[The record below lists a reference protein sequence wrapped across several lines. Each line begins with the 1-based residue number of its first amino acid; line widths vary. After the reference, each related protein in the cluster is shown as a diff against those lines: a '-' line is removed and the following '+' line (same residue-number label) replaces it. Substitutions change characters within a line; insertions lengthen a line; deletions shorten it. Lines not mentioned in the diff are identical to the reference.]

1 MSIEDKRI
9 EIEELT
15 DALRS
20 LDTARNQLYRAEQH
34 VWVAG
39 APLVPTKAKLSQA
52 SKEIRLAYKA
62 IWRRRRTLKL
72 ELRQGDE
79 S

>member
-20 LDTARNQLYRAEQH
+20 LDAARNQLFRAEQH

-39 APLVPTKAKLSQA
+39 ASLVPTKAKLSKA
-52 SKEIRLAYKA
+52 SEEIRLVYKA
-62 IWRRRRTLKL
+62 LWRRRRALKL